1 MNSSVR
7 DRMQAFAINLRTYVV
22 NYKSA
27 KWQQLWAV
35 FMQQAVTFVGKSTSG
50 YKMGYL
56 IAFQNGLQLQLC
68 RFPTEALISSNS
80 HEVGRVFFFV
90 DEIIENKTTVLSNNY
105 I

>member
-1 MNSSVR
+1 
-7 DRMQAFAINLRTYVV
+7 
-22 NYKSA
+22 
-27 KWQQLWAV
+27 
-35 FMQQAVTFVGKSTSG
+35 MQQAVTFVGKSRSG

>member
-1 MNSSVR
+1 
-7 DRMQAFAINLRTYVV
+7 
-22 NYKSA
+22 
-27 KWQQLWAV
+27 
-35 FMQQAVTFVGKSTSG
+35 MQQAVTFVGKSTSG

-80 HEVGRVFFFV
+80 QEVGRGFFFSLY
-90 DEIIENKTTVLSNNY
+90 EIIENKTTVLSNNY